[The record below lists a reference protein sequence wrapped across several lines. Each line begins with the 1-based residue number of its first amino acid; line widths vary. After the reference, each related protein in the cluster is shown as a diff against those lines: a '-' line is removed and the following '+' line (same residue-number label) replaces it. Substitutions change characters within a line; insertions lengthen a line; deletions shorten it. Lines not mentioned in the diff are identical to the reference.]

1 MFYNAYILPHLDYC
15 CTIWGNANTEL
26 INLVVKFQKRVAR
39 SILGKPLET
48 PSAEMFSELHW
59 MTFPDRVDYQKAILM
74 HKITHNLT
82 PSYLSDLFQFTSEI
96 HSRTLRSTS
105 EISCMFQN
113 LKLKS
118 TEILCLTLD
127 LKFGIPF
134 LKTSKFQV
142 HLKNLSVNTWSGQPF
157 RLKTQKFVS
166 LAYCMQYYD
175 KHVHVYC
182 F

>member
-26 INLVVKFQKRVAR
+26 INLVVKFQKRAAR

-74 HKITHNLT
+74 YKITHNLT

-105 EISCMFQN
+105 EN
-113 LKLKS
+113 LLYVPKPKI
-118 TEILCLTLD
+118 EVYRNTLSYSGS
-127 LKFGIPF
+127 KIWNSIPENIKVSSS
-134 LKTSKFQV
+134 LEQV
-142 HLKNLSVNTWSGQPF
+142 KRKYLEWSAVQ
-157 RLKTQKFVS
+157 T
-166 LAYCMQYYD
+166 
-175 KHVHVYC
+175 
-182 F
+182 